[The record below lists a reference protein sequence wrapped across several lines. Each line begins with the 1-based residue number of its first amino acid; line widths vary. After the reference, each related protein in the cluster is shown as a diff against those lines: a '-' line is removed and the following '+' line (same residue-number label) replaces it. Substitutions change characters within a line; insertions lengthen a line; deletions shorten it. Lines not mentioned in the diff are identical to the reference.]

1 MARGVGS
8 FLVGGHPTEEQYST
22 PSGTQPG
29 TPVPSEHDE
38 AVADYEDNMISES
51 SEQESRKSQK
61 QNRHAGL
68 YGRI

>member
-8 FLVGGHPTEEQYST
+8 LLVGHPAEEHYYT
-22 PSGTQPG
+22 PGGTQPG

-38 AVADYEDNMISES
+38 AVADYESDRLNES
-51 SEQESRKSQK
+51 VEQDSRKSQK

-68 YGRI
+68 